1 MRSDIEITTIVDL
14 LPFGAT
20 EIEMVE
26 SETSDVEH
34 IYIYLSNSTLDLEK
48 VN

>member
-1 MRSDIEITTIVDL
+1 MRSDIEITTIVDS

-26 SETSDVEH
+26 SETSDVEQ